1 MWNKQ
6 NANLSNEI
14 TFFAYQ
20 IEEDEKNLMPSGEV
34 LENQD
39 LIYCWLYI
47 HVGRMLLVGSL
58 VPIKI
63 YKPVPF

>member
-1 MWNKQ
+1 MWTK
-6 NANLSNEI
+6 NANLSNEV

-20 IEEDEKNLMPSGEV
+20 IEEDEKNFMPSGEV

-39 LIYCWLYI
+39 LIYWWLYI
-47 HVGRMLLVGSL
+47 YVGRMLLVGSL
-58 VPIKI
+58 VTIKI